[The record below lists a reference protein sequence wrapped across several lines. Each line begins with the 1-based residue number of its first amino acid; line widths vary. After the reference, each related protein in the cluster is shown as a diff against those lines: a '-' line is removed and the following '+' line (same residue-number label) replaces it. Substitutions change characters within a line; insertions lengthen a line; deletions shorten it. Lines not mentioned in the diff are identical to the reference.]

1 MAYSTI
7 EVIDMPRSARVKSAT
22 DIYHVMLRGIN
33 QTQLF
38 YDDEDRHVFMDRL
51 RRYKDKCEFAIY
63 AYCLMGNHVHLLVK
77 EGAIDMSIIIKKLTL
92 SYSHWFNIK
101 YDRSGFL
108 FHGRYKR
115 EAVENDEYLL
125 SVVRYIHNNPVKIGE
140 EITFWSSYNEYAKKP
155 HLVNTSLVLGMFS
168 ENERQ
173 ARKLFS
179 EFSFYKT
186 ELDETVLDVRAPTRL
201 KDADAIIKIKK
212 IAKVNSCLDLLEID
226 KTERNRLLALLKGNG
241 ITIRQLSRLTG
252 INRNIIQKAGMTKT
266 IA

>member
-1 MAYSTI
+1 
-7 EVIDMPRSARVKSAT
+7 MPRGTRVKSAT

-33 QTQLF
+33 HTQLF
-38 YDDEDRHVFMDRL
+38 YEDEDRYVFMDRL
-51 RRYKDKCEFAIY
+51 RRYKDECEFVIY

-77 EGAIDMSIIIKKLTL
+77 EGVTDMSIIIKKLTL

-115 EAVENDEYLL
+115 EAVENDKYLL

-140 EITFWSSYNEYAKKP
+140 KITFWTSYNEYAKKP
-155 HLVNTSLVLGMFS
+155 QFVNTNLVLGMFS
-168 ENERQ
+168 ENENR

-179 EFSFYKT
+179 EFSASKT
-186 ELDETVLDVRAPTRL
+186 ELDETILDERAPTSL
-201 KDADAIIKIKK
+201 KDSDAIIKIKE
-212 IAKVNSCLDLLEID
+212 IAKVNSCLDLLDID

-252 INRNIIQKAGMTKT
+252 INRNIIQKAGKT
-266 IA
+266 MVIA